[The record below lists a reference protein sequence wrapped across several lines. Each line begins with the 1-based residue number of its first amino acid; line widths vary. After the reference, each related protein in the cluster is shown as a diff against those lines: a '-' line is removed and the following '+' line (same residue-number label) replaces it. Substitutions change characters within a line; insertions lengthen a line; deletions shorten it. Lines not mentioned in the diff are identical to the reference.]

1 MRHANTHT
9 ATRYALLVAGALA
22 LASLGL
28 AGCGGPPEPSAIKDA
43 RETCGGSKC
52 HDTAVE
58 AYASGAHSSLNC
70 AQCHAGATEHAA
82 DPEAV
87 SAAIDWT
94 IEGCAGCH
102 SAIAATYLYDDNVKL
117 GPFGGSQREP
127 AIAKTE
133 TFPELNT
140 ILAGH
145 SFTRDYNE
153 EGAHRWMYEEHYNT
167 LRGKYETC
175 VQCKSTKVA
184 WAWDTG
190 KQLTVAEDTTIVL
203 THTATEDS
211 PAREVL
217 VPAGTTVEF
226 GTDPSNSEV
235 LASARYA
242 GGRTYHSRP
251 DPMDDAAEHQNM
263 LWAATIAATKETMPY
278 GAGCN
283 HCHDPHSGKP
293 RVIRRALL
301 QVIEEQGVN
310 PYDPNAAASFE
321 EASAR
326 DREVLLCA
334 QCHVEYTCGRSGID
348 GMDRDRFGWTK
359 AANLHEEYM
368 ERFGYKQD
376 WKHAIIGEP
385 LIKSQH
391 PETELYWNSPHY
403 AAGASCANCHMP
415 SVQTASGQWVRSH
428 WFTSPYKYG
437 DAETYAAL
445 AEATGLRPGGQ
456 KRANPCAACHDDRTA
471 NAIENQTR
479 VYERQQTVQR
489 LLTQSIG
496 EIERLNKAAESGTAI
511 KESRRAQAV
520 EAHQRAHVLWENL
533 IVSENS
539 MGFHNF
545 DEVMAAMDEAE
556 AQARA
561 AIDFAQKA
569 WPGG

>member
-1 MRHANTHT
+1 MI
-9 ATRYALLVAGALA
+9 ATTSLA
-22 LASLGL
+22 LAGL
-28 AGCGGPPEPSAIKDA
+28 IGCGGGGPETPSATDA
-43 RETCGGSKC
+43 RATCGGERC
-52 HDTAVE
+52 HDAAVE
-58 AYASGAHSSLNC
+58 AHAIGMHSSLDC
-70 AQCHAGATEHAA
+70 EDCHQGAAAHAS

-87 SAAIDWT
+87 GVTIDWT
-94 IEGCAGCH
+94 IDGCAECH
-102 SAIAATYLYDDNVKL
+102 STIASTYLYDDNTKV

-145 SFTRDYNE
+145 GFTRDYSE
-153 EGAHRWMYEEHYNT
+153 EGAHRWMYQEHYET

-190 KQLTVAEDTTIVL
+190 KQLTVSEDTKIVL
-203 THTATEDS
+203 THTATEKT
-211 PAREVL
+211 PAREVT

-226 GTDPSNSEV
+226 GTDPRNAEV
-235 LASARYA
+235 LATARYA

-251 DPMDDAAEHQNM
+251 GPMDDAAEHQNM

-293 RVIRRALL
+293 RVIRKAML
-301 QVIEEQGVN
+301 QAIDEQGVN
-310 PYDPNAAASFE
+310 PYDPNAAASFD
-321 EASAR
+321 EASTR
-326 DREVLLCA
+326 DKEILLCA

-348 GMDRDRFGWTK
+348 GMNRDRFGWTK

-376 WKHAIIGEP
+376 WTHALIGEP

-403 AAGASCANCHMP
+403 DAGASCADCHMP
-415 SVQTASGQWVRSH
+415 RVQTASGKWVRSH
-428 WFTSPYKYG
+428 WFTSPYKYAK
-437 DAETYAAL
+437 AETYTAFAQ
-445 AEATGLRPGGQ
+445 ATGMRAGAQ
-456 KRANPCAACHDDRTA
+456 KRSNPCTLCHDDRTA
-471 NAIENQTR
+471 AAIEGQKR
-479 VYERQQTVQR
+479 VFERQQIVQQ
-489 LLTQSIG
+489 LLAQSID
-496 EIERLNKAAESGTAI
+496 EIERAKKAAESGVSI
-511 KESRRAQAV
+511 KESRIEQAA
-520 EAHQRAHVLWENL
+520 EAHQKAHVLWENL

-539 MGFHNF
+539 MGFHNH
-545 DEVMAAMDEAE
+545 DEVMSAMDEAE
-556 AQARA
+556 TQARA
-561 AIDFAQKA
+561 AIGFAGKA
-569 WPGG
+569 WPGK